1 MAESNLT
8 FSKIVANPNAYSWSQ
23 VYSAGKLFAALSLE
37 AKEEREEKDY
47 LNVLGKEILDTLEQ
61 EFFTLETKD
70 LESIKQAV
78 TATSSKIPHEINC
91 SFVITVII
99 ENILYIYILGNGK
112 VSLRRDGKLGALLE
126 ANDQK
131 PDSLKVSSGFLQQND
146 TVILQ
151 TKQFSDVISV
161 DTLSEFLDN
170 LTPAEASENLA
181 PLVHEKED
189 GGAASIIINYK
200 QARKEE
206 PEEFA
211 EKTLEESQNPEIEEK
226 LQQESK
232 RETPFYQ
239 SSLEKT
245 RKTSFSLSFLPIFSS
260 LINKIKLP
268 RNFEISHSRKIILTI
283 IIVIIVVFMGSIIFA
298 LNKQKD
304 TKTQSEFNN
313 IYPQALKKYQEG
325 QGLID
330 LNKNLAN
337 DSFNQAKQIL
347 EGGKDKLPKTSNEE
361 KQVLDLLSKVNN
373 ALGTGATTTQTIS
386 KTNTVDLSKSPL
398 LLLETTENGLYYS
411 EDGKNLYSL
420 TQDSVFSFDKTGG
433 NKKEIVKN
441 QSDWQAAGGLSNYF
455 GNIYVLD
462 KKQNQILKY
471 VSLDSGLAKTNYFGA
486 DTTPDFSKAVSM
498 AIDSSVYV
506 LSSDGTINKFT
517 KGKADTFSINGLSK
531 PLSNPKA
538 IVTNADDT
546 NVYVLDNGNSRI
558 VVFDKSGNYKTEYGA
573 SIIKS
578 AKDFE
583 VLESDKIVYVLSGG
597 KLFQIDLK

>member
-1 MAESNLT
+1 MADSNLT
-8 FSKIVANPNAYSWSQ
+8 FAKIVANPNAYSWSQ

-37 AKEEREEKDY
+37 AKEERQEKDY

-61 EFFTLETKD
+61 EFFSLETKD

-78 TATSSKIPHEINC
+78 TATSQKIPQEINC

-99 ENILYIYILGNGK
+99 ENILYIFILGNGK
-112 VSLRRDGKLGALLE
+112 VSLRRDEKLGTLLE
-126 ANDQK
+126 ASDQK

-146 TVILQ
+146 TVIVQ
-151 TKQFSDVISV
+151 TKQFSDVISIN
-161 DTLSEFLDN
+161 TLSEFLDN
-170 LTPAEASENLA
+170 LSPSEASENLA

-200 QARKEE
+200 QAQKEE
-206 PEEFA
+206 PEEFT
-211 EKTLEESQNPEIEEK
+211 EKTLG
-226 LQQESK
+226 ESK
-232 RETPFYQ
+232 EFESGEKESSNQTPFYQ

-245 RKTSFSLSFLPIFSS
+245 KKTSFSLNFLPSFSFLK
-260 LINKIKLP
+260 NKIKLR
-268 RNFEISHSRKIILTI
+268 RNFEINHSRKVILTI
-283 IIVIIVVFMGSIIFA
+283 IIIVIVVFAGSIVFA
-298 LNKQKD
+298 LNKQES
-304 TKTQSEFNN
+304 TKTQNEFNS
-313 IYPQALKKYQEG
+313 IYPQALKKYQEA
-325 QGLID
+325 QGLVD

-373 ALGTGATTTQTIS
+373 ALGNNPTPVNTVS

-411 EDGKNLYSL
+411 EDDKNLYSL
-420 TQDSVFSFDKTGG
+420 TQNSVFSFDKTGG
-433 NKKEIVKN
+433 SKKEIIKN
-441 QSDWQAAGGLSNYF
+441 QNDWQAASGLSNYF

-471 VSLDSGLAKTNYFGA
+471 VSLDSGLAKTNYFGS

-506 LSSDGTINKFT
+506 LSSDGTITKFT
-517 KGKADTFSINGLSK
+517 RGKADTFSIKGLSK

-538 IVTNADDT
+538 IQTSPDDAS
-546 NVYVLDNGNSRI
+546 VYVLDNGNSRI
-558 VVFDKSGNYKTEYGA
+558 VVFDKRGNYKTEYQT
-573 SIIKS
+573 SVIKS

-583 VLESDKIVYVLSGG
+583 VLESDKIAYILSGG
-597 KLFQIDLK
+597 KLYQIDLK